1 MEEAMADSERTYAL
15 TRRGTAPCDE
25 DFVRVGDGWGVLLDG
40 ATGLGE
46 QRNPPIGYGSLPQ
59 WYASTIGTSI
69 ANRMESVHDADE
81 LRGVIAR
88 AFASANDRFADMY
101 GTGMDASQAPSAT
114 LCIARHANGKVV
126 LALLGDSPVIVIR
139 DGRPET
145 HALHDLGRLD
155 AQALEA
161 MDIASRTSTR
171 RLSGTE
177 KRDAISGILVANRLM
192 LGHSDGY
199 WALSP
204 ALPDAVTHASIV
216 TLPDDG
222 VTAVYGMSNGAYAT
236 ISKYGIVTEQGI
248 DKAFRD
254 CHHASGVIADMR
266 RVEHADMDF
275 DRFPRFK
282 VSDDASVFRIGL

>member
-1 MEEAMADSERTYAL
+1 MANANGGETYAL

-40 ATGLGE
+40 ATGLGD
-46 QRNPPIGYGSLPQ
+46 QRKPPIGYGSLPQ

-88 AFASANDRFADMY
+88 AFASANDTFFDMY

-145 HALHDLGRLD
+145 HVLHDLD
-155 AQALEA
+155 AKALET

-171 RLSGTE
+171 HLSGTE
-177 KRDAISGILVANRLM
+177 KRDAISGVLVANRLM
-192 LGHSDGY
+192 LGRPDGY
-199 WALSP
+199 WTLSP
-204 ALPDAVTHASIV
+204 ALPNAVTHAAIV

-222 VTAVYGMSNGAYAT
+222 VTAVYGMSDGAYAA

-254 CHHASGVIADMR
+254 CHHASGVITDMR

>member
-1 MEEAMADSERTYAL
+1 MANANGGETYAL

-40 ATGLGE
+40 ATGLGD
-46 QRNPPIGYGSLPQ
+46 QRKPPIGYGSLPQ

-88 AFASANDRFADMY
+88 AFASANDTFFDMY

-145 HALHDLGRLD
+145 HALHDLD
-155 AQALEA
+155 AKALET

-171 RLSGTE
+171 HLSGTE
-177 KRDAISGILVANRLM
+177 KRDAISGVLVANRLM
-192 LGHSDGY
+192 LGRPDGY
-199 WALSP
+199 WTLSP
-204 ALPDAVTHASIV
+204 ALPNAVTHAAIV

-222 VTAVYGMSNGAYAT
+222 VTAVYGMSDVAYAA

-254 CHHASGVIADMR
+254 CHHASGVITDMR

>member
-1 MEEAMADSERTYAL
+1 MADSERTYAL

-59 WYASTIGTSI
+59 WYASTIGTDI

-126 LALLGDSPVIVIR
+126 LALLGDSPVNRHPRRKAR
-139 DGRPET
+139 DARP
-145 HALHDLGRLD
+145 ARLGPLGRKGVGDNGHRKPNLH
-155 AQALEA
+155 ATPQRHGEA
-161 MDIASRTSTR
+161 
-171 RLSGTE
+171 
-177 KRDAISGILVANRLM
+177 
-192 LGHSDGY
+192 
-199 WALSP
+199 
-204 ALPDAVTHASIV
+204 
-216 TLPDDG
+216 
-222 VTAVYGMSNGAYAT
+222 
-236 ISKYGIVTEQGI
+236 
-248 DKAFRD
+248 
-254 CHHASGVIADMR
+254 
-266 RVEHADMDF
+266 
-275 DRFPRFK
+275 
-282 VSDDASVFRIGL
+282 